1 MYVIIAAS
9 LGEKIKN
16 DDLYKEI
23 LISELIMALSS
34 STLNYTKQPFD
45 ECGKILSTLDKPKV
59 SKMIMTKYEFNQVIS
74 LRTCQLSLGAV
85 PFVDIK
91 AEIKSNMDLRKIAI
105 EELKQNKIPFLIK
118 RPLPNN
124 KYEYVRVRDLNMNA
138 VKYMFDL

>member
-1 MYVIIAAS
+1 MFVIIVVL

-16 DDLYKEI
+16 DHLYKEI
-23 LISELIMALSS
+23 LLSKLIMAAI
-34 STLNYTKQPFD
+34 STLTYTKQPFD

-74 LRTCQLSLGAV
+74 LRTCQLSLGAI
-85 PFVDIK
+85 PFVEINDV
-91 AEIKSNMDLRKIAI
+91 IKSNMDLRKIAL
-105 EELKQNKIPFLIK
+105 EELKQNKIPFDIK

-124 KYEYVRVRDLNMNA
+124 KYEFVRVRDLNLTA